1 MTAAT
6 MKIVARVQTTT
17 RRLFWTLFIRPHPVA
32 GYLGARQAPSTG
44 GMMTKTAVYGKC
56 GRDL

>member
-6 MKIVARVQTTT
+6 MKIVARVQTMTP
-17 RRLFWTLFIRPHPVA
+17 RLFWTLFIRPHPVA
-32 GYLGARQAPSTG
+32 GVPGTG

>member
-6 MKIVARVQTTT
+6 MKIVARVQTMT

-32 GYLGARQAPSTG
+32 GYPGTG

>member
-6 MKIVARVQTTT
+6 MKIVARVQTMA
-17 RRLFWTLFIRPHPVA
+17 RRLFWALFIRPHPVA
-32 GYLGARQAPSTG
+32 GYIPDKG

>member
-17 RRLFWTLFIRPHPVA
+17 RRLLWALFIDLIPLP
-32 GYLGARQAPSTG
+32 GIPG
-44 GMMTKTAVYGKC
+44 TAA
-56 GRDL
+56 